1 MQAERLKILSQLVV
15 EEPNDPFHRYALA
28 MEHLRKDTEEAL
40 RHLDILLFEHPNY
53 LPTYYQAATLYAEQE
68 NTTKAI
74 DIFEKGIALAQQYQE
89 LKTLKELES
98 VYTIYRD
105 EWEL

>member
-1 MQAERLKILSQLVV
+1 MQAERLKILTQLVV

-28 MEHLRKDTEEAL
+28 MEHVRKDTEEAL
-40 RHLDILLFEHPNY
+40 RHLDILLVEHPDY

-68 NTTKAI
+68 DIAKATN
-74 DIFEKGIALAQQYQE
+74 IFEKGIALAQQYRE

-98 VYTIYRD
+98 VYAIYRD

>member
-1 MQAERLKILSQLVV
+1 MQAERLKILTQLLA

-28 MEHLRKDTEEAL
+28 MEHLGKDVEEAQ
-40 RHLDILLFEHPNY
+40 RHLNILLVEHPNY
-53 LPTYYQAATLYAEQE
+53 LPTYYQAATLYADQE
-68 NTTKAI
+68 NAAKAS
-74 DIFEKGIALAQQYQE
+74 DIFEKGIALAQQHQE

-98 VYTIYRD
+98 VYAIYRD